1 MLVLFFLSHVH
12 LEIETLAPPA
22 ISAKLIFC
30 LFYMCSLG
38 SGPTAAD
45 TLHSGSLSSKRRKG
59 TNRSYNDLLAG
70 LAQLENG

>member
-1 MLVLFFLSHVH
+1 MLVLFFLSHVQ

-22 ISAKLIFC
+22 ISAKVFC

-38 SGPTAAD
+38 SGLTAAD
-45 TLHSGSLSSKRRKG
+45 TLHSGSLSSKRRKD